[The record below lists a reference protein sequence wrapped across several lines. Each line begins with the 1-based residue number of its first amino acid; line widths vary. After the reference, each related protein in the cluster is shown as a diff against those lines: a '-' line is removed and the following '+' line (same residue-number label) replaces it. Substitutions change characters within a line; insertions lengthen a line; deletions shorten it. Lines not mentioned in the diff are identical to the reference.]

1 VFYPVAF
8 FGIWPNGQ
16 LIAVMFG
23 NYLIKVIWETLAT
36 PLTYIIVGFL
46 KRVENEDYYY
56 LDTDFNPFSLET

>member
-1 VFYPVAF
+1 
-8 FGIWPNGQ
+8 
-16 LIAVMFG
+16 MFG

-46 KRVENEDYYY
+46 KRVEHEDYYD